1 MKVFLSYGHDEYEPL
16 AKKLKADLE
25 KVGIH
30 VWIDKEEIK
39 GTSDWEIKIEEG
51 ISNSEWIVILM
62 TNHSVR
68 RPDGVCLDEV
78 SYARFLN
85 KKIAPIMIENVKPP
99 LCIARIQWIDMQNFL
114 NPNKNYLNENA
125 YAEKKD
131 ELIKIL
137 KGLTKLN
144 LENDSKSLNYYLN
157 PLDNDVYTNSIKD
170 KFVGRTE
177 LINLY
182 DKWCKNDEKVLWLV
196 GDAGIGKT
204 AFIANLCQ
212 IREEIQA
219 VHFCKYNNN
228 ERANSKRAIMSLA
241 FYLSTQVPQYRE
253 ELLKLNDLN
262 ELIDKDANRLFEYL
276 FVEPLRKINS
286 PSNSIILVIDALDE
300 ATIDGKNE
308 LAEIISQQFYKTPK
322 WLKLLITSRKELL
335 LERLL
340 SNLNYV
346 DFSNEKYK
354 NNDDIGKYLEKNLS
368 KYLPE
373 NTELKN
379 KLISKIVNKS
389 GGIFLYAVSICEEI
403 NKGNLTLMNIDSFPN
418 GLTGIYFGYF
428 DRIFNNTNY
437 NYQID
442 LIPIMELLCA
452 TCEPLTKVLI
462 ERIIDI
468 DEYKLNN
475 IMELICEMFPVKN
488 DKIEPIH
495 KSLIDWLLDSRKSGK
510 YSVSLKNGNNKL
522 ANYCLANEK
531 DKYSIKYLCK
541 HLIGAFR
548 YNEATKILSTYKNVK
563 SMIRVMG
570 IDTALRYYL
579 SCLNLLF
586 NVSIEY
592 AFEIYESEAFK
603 IIFTEHRKFFYNS
616 GLYFSLKESG
626 FSEFLKEEE
635 FDVDL
640 EGLIGESY
648 YFYITEDFDQTI
660 ILVNK
665 ILNSNNVINEIQKAE
680 LKILIGLC
688 FRKKVE
694 FDKAKKCFW
703 DGIKET
709 EKVNEYY
716 YRSTSWINLGK
727 IAYHELDWSKT
738 LEYNIKGIE
747 FLEKELT
754 TLEKE
759 DNILST
765 RLFIAEYHRLAAES
779 LIWGKYSFEAKEH
792 LQQASKI
799 YDDVQTRDRYYIR
812 FLYTSLFLKL
822 LDKEYLSVFENSDY
836 ILIQAKSNYDKSQI
850 LFYKAIAMYKLG
862 RIDDIYSVIESGY
875 KYALKIGAWL
885 EMEEFVILSK
895 IVNSQKML
903 EHSQYYEN
911 NNTLIEWINYVEKFI
926 K

>member
-25 KVGIH
+25 EVGIH

-182 DKWCKNDEKVLWLV
+182 DRWCKNDEKVLWLV

-276 FVEPLRKINS
+276 FVEPLRKITS

-452 TCEPLTKVLI
+452 ICEPLTKVLI

-694 FDKAKKCFW
+694 FDKAKKMF
-703 DGIKET
+703 
-709 EKVNEYY
+709 
-716 YRSTSWINLGK
+716 
-727 IAYHELDWSKT
+727 
-738 LEYNIKGIE
+738 
-747 FLEKELT
+747 
-754 TLEKE
+754 
-759 DNILST
+759 
-765 RLFIAEYHRLAAES
+765 
-779 LIWGKYSFEAKEH
+779 
-792 LQQASKI
+792 
-799 YDDVQTRDRYYIR
+799 
-812 FLYTSLFLKL
+812 
-822 LDKEYLSVFENSDY
+822 
-836 ILIQAKSNYDKSQI
+836 
-850 LFYKAIAMYKLG
+850 LG
-862 RIDDIYSVIESGY
+862 RY
-875 KYALKIGAWL
+875 
-885 EMEEFVILSK
+885 
-895 IVNSQKML
+895 
-903 EHSQYYEN
+903 
-911 NNTLIEWINYVEKFI
+911 
-926 K
+926 